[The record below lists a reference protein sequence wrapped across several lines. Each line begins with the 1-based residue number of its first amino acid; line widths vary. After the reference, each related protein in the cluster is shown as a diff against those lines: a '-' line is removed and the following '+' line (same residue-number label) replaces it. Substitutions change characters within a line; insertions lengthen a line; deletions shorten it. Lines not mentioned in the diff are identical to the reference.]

1 MALPPHER
9 AIAFQY
15 GCLSLFHVL
24 LHNIYLLYHVS
35 IFIKFFKIT
44 TTWFW
49 IAELIFVVWNSL
61 NDTIFGIYVDS
72 DEILGTEDNKKN
84 NLNCAIKRIKSLAFH
99 GPLFCLSFVGFW
111 YNWIPAYP
119 GVQLVLCLCT
129 YDAFLTMLD
138 LNQHA
143 LLSELSE
150 SLYHRVAM
158 AKYTSLFSVLGTL
171 PLFYVQ
177 RTWANEMTNN
187 QGNELAHSPWAF
199 TQICT
204 YLGILCS
211 LGYYSTT
218 KKLYN
223 LVQEKYQ
230 ILPTKKRNSD
240 PNLKPLKWYQP
251 LENKPSVNSG
261 YEKPQPISRT
271 NPYSV
276 LQRSRKVTVYIAQ
289 LWRRSNFRIYAAVNL
304 IQTLHCHFNS
314 NFFPLFLGVLFH
326 ENSDKSSPDSDS
338 DQQSAV
344 IPTSWLL
351 VISFILPHM
360 LNLYNLKLV
369 ERFGAYQ
376 VITIMFMFKV
386 LAGVILFFATVN
398 RDDPESLDTMVLVC
412 LLIGY
417 IIFNRVLTEGV
428 CKLLSLPL
436 ADLCDEDRMLRG
448 RNAAAALSGTISLF
462 GKPGQS
468 LAPLIGHFLLH
479 DNQSKENVV
488 KVMYLVP
495 ITLGVLQ
502 CLLWSQFN
510 LTKTRDRRFL

>member
-1 MALPPHER
+1 MRLPPHER
-9 AIAFQY
+9 SIAFQY

-99 GPLFCLSFVGFW
+99 GPLFCLSFMLFW
-111 YNWIPAYP
+111 YNFIPAFP
-119 GVQLVLCLCT
+119 GIQLIICLCI

-177 RTWANEMTNN
+177 RTWASEVADNPVDDSS
-187 QGNELAHSPWAF
+187 AHSPWNF
-199 TQICT
+199 TKICT

-218 KKLYN
+218 KKLYT
-223 LVQEKYQ
+223 LVQDKYQ
-230 ILPTKKRNSD
+230 MLPTKKRNSD

-251 LENKPSVNSG
+251 LENKTESKN
-261 YEKPQPISRT
+261 YESSSIKRS

-276 LQRSRKVTVYIAQ
+276 LQRSRKVTVYISQ

-326 ENSDKSSPDSDS
+326 SNSNDE
-338 DQQSAV
+338 SAV

-376 VITIMFMFKV
+376 VITIMFMLKV

-398 RDDPESLDTMVLVC
+398 RDDPESLDTFILLG

-428 CKLLSLPL
+428 CKLLSLQNERKNVNFL
-436 ADLCDEDRMLRG
+436 KKLCNFIFFQTFCILGGSLR
-448 RNAAAALSGTISLF
+448 
-462 GKPGQS
+462 
-468 LAPLIGHFLLH
+468 
-479 DNQSKENVV
+479 
-488 KVMYLVP
+488 
-495 ITLGVLQ
+495 
-502 CLLWSQFN
+502 
-510 LTKTRDRRFL
+510 